1 MLGSPAPLTPAV
13 DLPGRT
19 PGRRSLSRIRQ
30 QGQIW
35 SNNPQERL
43 NKDIR
48 RRTDVAG
55 IVPDR
60 TALLRLVG
68 AVLAEQNR
76 TGLLA
81 TVSMSSGR
89 IRPFQTSRMVR

>member
-1 MLGSPAPLTPAV
+1 MRGSPAPLTPAV

-19 PGRRSLSRIRQ
+19 SGRRSPSRIRE

-55 IVPDR
+55 IVPDL

-89 IRPFQTSRMVR
+89 IRTFQTSRMVR